1 MEKMQTAVVA
11 LVGMALLVM
20 FLQEVHTRHEAH
32 DTAVELAINSI
43 TERVSRIE
51 KNQGIESIGSTEQS
65 STSAIASPMAADVSI
80 PGIFPGVPN
89 GKAVAMPSV
98 HTTSKALR

>member
-1 MEKMQTAVVA
+1 MQQAVVA

-65 STSAIASPMAADVSI
+65 STSAIASSPMAADVSI